1 MRAKLAVIE
10 NEFGAVSI
18 DEALVKENLK
28 VAEEVISLDN
38 GCACCTVRG
47 DLMKAL
53 TQLKERK
60 KDFDLV
66 LVETTGLANP
76 APVVATFTQNPVVA
90 NHFRVDGIICLVDC
104 KFIKEHIGEQRND
117 DSINESITQIAFADK
132 ILMNKIDL
140 VSKEELVEL
149 KKTISSIN
157 SFAELIETVCSIVS

>member
-1 MRAKLAVIE
+1 MCGAVIE

-53 TQLKERK
+53 TQLKDRK
-60 KDFDLV
+60 NDFDLV

-76 APVVATFTQNPVVA
+76 APVTAKNAP
-90 NHFRVDGIICLVDC
+90 
-104 KFIKEHIGEQRND
+104 
-117 DSINESITQIAFADK
+117 IARGRPREP
-132 ILMNKIDL
+132 
-140 VSKEELVEL
+140 S
-149 KKTISSIN
+149 
-157 SFAELIETVCSIVS
+157 